1 MKKRIEY
8 LVKNEALPLKFMQDT
23 NELER
28 IALKISELAY
38 KFNKNQE
45 QVIFN
50 QISELI
56 KTTVQIEKEYFPQI
70 ISNIKE

>member
-38 KFNKNQE
+38 KFNKNQLHFE
-45 QVIFN
+45 KQRDIIR
-50 QISELI
+50 QIS
-56 KTTVQIEKEYFPQI
+56 
-70 ISNIKE
+70 